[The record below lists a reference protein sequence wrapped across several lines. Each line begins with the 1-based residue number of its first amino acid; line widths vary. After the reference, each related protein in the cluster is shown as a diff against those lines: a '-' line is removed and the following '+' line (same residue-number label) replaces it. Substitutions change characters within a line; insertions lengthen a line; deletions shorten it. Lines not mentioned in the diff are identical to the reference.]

1 MNENIKNFF
10 MSVNQ
15 QPQQQQQQLSTTN
28 EQQQTRRSYSDQQII
43 DTRFPLNQIDN
54 AIIVQSSH
62 IPPLPQTII
71 QQQAQKDKQY
81 QTNYI
86 QNALNARK
94 EQQQQHAFYDLQ
106 STQQQQQQQPQTFYL
121 TNANTSYNLVQNVP
135 LKINTLNKTTK

>member
-1 MNENIKNFF
+1 

-71 QQQAQKDKQY
+71 QQQQQQAQKDKQY

-94 EQQQQHAFYDLQ
+94 EQQQHSLFVHY
-106 STQQQQQQQPQTFYL
+106 
-121 TNANTSYNLVQNVP
+121 
-135 LKINTLNKTTK
+135 